1 MWVSI
6 CESQIFIH
14 MPCWTCCICIVRRLV
29 TTVMQAM
36 PSLSSFVFAHKFL
49 MEFPRTYPRRILV
62 LCGCGRTVS
71 QSTLADQFFG
81 LRPGARWLLMS
92 SGRCLW
98 AIWLHVFFSL
108 PSLTATFAHWKCHIR
123 VKQKAALWEPKWDGC
138 GCDWWS
144 DKYSEGN
151 LIPCTDTVVVAKC
164 IDSWIMDQ
172 WICLGRGGIGQG

>member
-6 CESQIFIH
+6 CESHIFIH

-98 AIWLHVFFSL
+98 AIWLHVFFSF
-108 PSLTATFAHWKCHIR
+108 PSLTATFADWKCHILLADAKGETKSSVMGTEMGWMWLR
-123 VKQKAALWEPKWDGC
+123 LVKRQVYTRKVTWYLAL
-138 GCDWWS
+138 
-144 DKYSEGN
+144 
-151 LIPCTDTVVVAKC
+151 I
-164 IDSWIMDQ
+164 Q
-172 WICLGRGGIGQG
+172 